1 MPLQRWEADPNP
13 HPHPNPKQRWEADAW
28 GDRGGGGAH
37 DPNPRLEALAG
48 GAAPLQHDHR
58 ERLQGLAQH
67 KGEAQRRQ
75 DAQIGARSRLDLTLA
90 LTLALTTTLTPTP
103 TLPQPKP

>member
-1 MPLQRWEADPNP
+1 MHL
-13 HPHPNPKQRWEADAW
+13 QRWEADAW
-28 GDRGGGGAH
+28 GDRGGGVA
-37 DPNPRLEALAG
+37 PPPEALAG

-75 DAQIGARSRLDLTLA
+75 DAQIGARSRFGLTLTLTLA
-90 LTLALTTTLTPTP
+90 LIIIITLTPTP
-103 TLPQPKP
+103 TPTPTLPNP